1 MTVRIAKQ
9 PIDLRSKLSELERP
23 IGLKGSELMR
33 AETAQDAR
41 DFISAGRKN
50 MIINGDIRVFQR
62 NNAGNVPNVGTY
74 FVDRFQARNNTAGT
88 LYMTQQSNSSG
99 GPPGFRSWLLAQCNG
114 ADTSVGSGDYAR
126 IQHYIEGYN
135 CFMDWGYGNTD
146 YITASFWVKSN
157 KPGIYCFQIEEGTAA
172 LPLYSQEYVI
182 ERSDVWQKVALTM
195 PPPPSGTWRGAD
207 SGLGARLTWTL
218 MAGSGHPTTA
228 NVWQT
233 SYGMRTN
240 NQVNFMDNANNNFY
254 LTGVQLEVGKNAT
267 EFEHRSYAEELALCQ
282 RYYYKTPSSHYHFLH
297 KNGYHESQLFY
308 FPTTMRSSPSVTIPN
323 TYLRRVDASS
333 STTYSN
339 LNIYSYPDGFFLGST
354 TTNNNLFYT
363 WIMLGHIT
371 ADAEL

>member
-1 MTVRIAKQ
+1 
-9 PIDLRSKLSELERP
+9 
-23 IGLKGSELMR
+23 MR

-50 MIINGDIRVFQR
+50 MIINGDMRVFQR

-114 ADTSVGSGDYAR
+114 ADTSVGSNDYAR

-146 YITASFWVKSN
+146 YVTASFWVKSN

-254 LTGVQLEVGKNAT
+254 LTRVQLEVGKNAT

-297 KNGYHESQLFY
+297 KNGYYESQLFY

-323 TYLRRVDASS
+323 AYLRRVDASS

-339 LNIYSYPDGFFLGST
+339 LSIYGHPDGFFLGST

>member
-50 MIINGDIRVFQR
+50 MIINGDMRVFQR
-62 NNAGNVPNVGTY
+62 NNAGNVPNFGTY

-146 YITASFWVKSN
+146 YVTASFWVKSN
-157 KPGIYCFQIEEGTAA
+157 KPGIYCFQIEEGTGA

-240 NQVNFMDNANNNFY
+240 NQVNFMDDANNNFY
-254 LTGVQLEVGKNAT
+254 LTGVQLEVDKNAT

-282 RYYYKTPSSHYHFLH
+282 RYYFKSLATRQSILYKGPLWETNWYAFPVEMRANPTLAGGSWFLR
-297 KNGYHESQLFY
+297 NPGSNTNISYSGFTNTIFRTGFY
-308 FPTTMRSSPSVTIPN
+308 IT
-323 TYLRRVDASS
+323 
-333 STTYSN
+333 
-339 LNIYSYPDGFFLGST
+339 ST
-354 TTNNNLFYT
+354 TTNTNTFQCWFNDAPLS
-363 WIMLGHIT
+363 